1 MAKKKTYT
9 VNSETGL
16 NLRESPSKDAKV
28 LSVLNYGDKV
38 TAVQT
43 EVPDGWVALD
53 GGFVMAKFL
62 K

>member
-38 TAVQT
+38 TPVKADA
-43 EVPDGWVALD
+43 PDGWVALD